1 MALDP
6 REVRGLAIVARGNQ
20 IRRIDASTY
29 KVKSQNGN
37 GWYTVRKIGGRWTC
51 TCPDFTYRRV
61 KCKHIWLRKI
71 LFIGPAEPGPGGRI
85 GGGGRGDRGDKAAEE
100 PVLHG

>member
-1 MALDP
+1 MGTPGMTLDP

-20 IRRIDASTY
+20 IRRIDSSTY

-37 GWYTVRKIGGRWTC
+37 GWYTVRKIGGKWTC

-61 KCKHIWLRKI
+61 KCKHIYAVEFSLILREKVEA
-71 LFIGPAEPGPGGRI
+71 LVARF
-85 GGGGRGDRGDKAAEE
+85 K
-100 PVLHG
+100 